1 MWAVG
6 IIVLSIMMKCEHV
19 FADSGKL
26 DDATALEQI
35 ACVFGS
41 EHVTG
46 VAAKLGVFGCRRK
59 LKQLYNHIN
68 KNV

>member
-6 IIVLSIMMKCEHV
+6 IILLSIMMKCEHV

-41 EHVTG
+41 ERVIE
-46 VAAKLGVFGCRRK
+46 VVAKLGVFGCR
-59 LKQLYNHIN
+59 N
-68 KNV
+68 

>member
-1 MWAVG
+1 
-6 IIVLSIMMKCEHV
+6 MKCEHV

-41 EHVTG
+41 EHVIRQARCVWMQKG
-46 VAAKLGVFGCRRK
+46 
-59 LKQLYNHIN
+59 KQLYNHIN
-68 KNV
+68 NNV